1 MEQDYTPSPLNTTD
15 MPLPES
21 LANLTE
27 SMARNVHEVWASGR
41 LKEGWKYGPTRNDE
55 MRTHPCLV
63 SYEDLPDSEREYDR
77 QTAIQTLKLIM
88 KLGYKITKEDSKKSK
103 YLPIFSSWKW
113 AIPILIGL
121 FLLAGIIMI
130 CVTSQ
135 NFSLYYP
142 SNGRLYLMTLHS
154 IILVVVFICLCVA
167 ILKLIAIYAKNMER
181 EREIL
186 ANLYLEEQ
194 QRLIVRFDK
203 EKDAKSVLKKANDII
218 NKLDET
224 KIEIKKESDNAALL
238 KFQKEKIEYLEKIN
252 KQLLE
257 KDIII
262 K

>member
-1 MEQDYTPSPLNTTD
+1 MNEEHKDTIAVSVVDCQSSDKQNKAVKKEEKD
-15 MPLPES
+15 
-21 LANLTE
+21 NLDT
-27 SMARNVHEVWASGR
+27 S
-41 LKEGWKYGPTRNDE
+41 
-55 MRTHPCLV
+55 
-63 SYEDLPDSEREYDR
+63 
-77 QTAIQTLKLIM
+77 
-88 KLGYKITKEDSKKSK
+88 KEDSKESK

-121 FLLAGIIMI
+121 FLVAGIIMI

-154 IILVVVFICLCVA
+154 IILVVVFICLCIG

-194 QRLIVRFDK
+194 QRLIVRYDE
-203 EKDAKSVLKKANDII
+203 EKDAKDELKKAKD
-218 NKLDET
+218 
-224 KIEIKKESDNAALL
+224 KIKDLEEIKEIQKSILEKEAEKAIRLE
-238 KFQKEKIEYLEKIN
+238 FQKEKIEYLEKIN

-257 KDIII
+257 KEIII

>member
-1 MEQDYTPSPLNTTD
+1 MNEELTDTTGLKPTPDIQSQDKQDKT
-15 MPLPES
+15 
-21 LANLTE
+21 
-27 SMARNVHEVWASGR
+27 
-41 LKEGWKYGPTRNDE
+41 
-55 MRTHPCLV
+55 
-63 SYEDLPDSEREYDR
+63 
-77 QTAIQTLKLIM
+77 
-88 KLGYKITKEDSKKSK
+88 SKKSSTKSK
-103 YLPIFSSWKW
+103 YIPIFLSWKW

-121 FLLAGIIMI
+121 FLVAGIFMI
-130 CVTSQ
+130 YVMSP
-135 NFSLYYP
+135 NVSLYYP

-154 IILVVVFICLCVA
+154 IIVVVVFICLCIA

-194 QRLIVRFDK
+194 QRLIVRLDK
-203 EKDAKSVLKKANDII
+203 EKDAASILKKAKDII
-218 NKLDET
+218 DNLEET
-224 KIEIKKESDNAALL
+224 KKAIKEESEKIALI

>member
-1 MEQDYTPSPLNTTD
+1 MDEQ
-15 MPLPES
+15 
-21 LANLTE
+21 
-27 SMARNVHEVWASGR
+27 
-41 LKEGWKYGPTRNDE
+41 KE
-55 MRTHPCLV
+55 
-63 SYEDLPDSEREYDR
+63 
-77 QTAIQTLKLIM
+77 
-88 KLGYKITKEDSKKSK
+88 SK

-121 FLLAGIIMI
+121 FLVAGIIMI

-154 IILVVVFICLCVA
+154 IILVVVFICLCIG

-194 QRLIVRFDK
+194 QRLIVRYDK
-203 EKDAKSVLKKANDII
+203 EKDAASILKKANDII
-218 NKLDET
+218 SKLEDT
-224 KIEIKKESDNAALL
+224 KKEIKEKSDEEARL

>member
-1 MEQDYTPSPLNTTD
+1 MNEELTDTTGLTPTPDTQSQDKQDKT
-15 MPLPES
+15 
-21 LANLTE
+21 
-27 SMARNVHEVWASGR
+27 
-41 LKEGWKYGPTRNDE
+41 
-55 MRTHPCLV
+55 
-63 SYEDLPDSEREYDR
+63 
-77 QTAIQTLKLIM
+77 
-88 KLGYKITKEDSKKSK
+88 SKKGSTKSK
-103 YLPIFSSWKW
+103 YLPIFLSWKW

-121 FLLAGIIMI
+121 FLVAGIFMI
-130 CVTSQ
+130 YVMSQ
-135 NFSLYYP
+135 NVSLYYP

-154 IILVVVFICLCVA
+154 IIVVVVFICLCIA

-194 QRLIVRFDK
+194 QRLIVRLDK
-203 EKDAKSVLKKANDII
+203 EKDAASILKKAKDII
-218 NKLDET
+218 DNLEET
-224 KIEIKKESDNAALL
+224 KKAIKEESEKIALI